1 MIKEKDRKDPEI
13 FLILLQYEA
22 SHGYEMQIS
31 CECYQYIEV
40 IGSEYHTITVESK
53 PRSHS
58 HVQIRC
64 FLRRPRRGIRLH
76 AHQCSEIIK
85 VPTI

>member
-1 MIKEKDRKDPEI
+1 MIKEKDRKGPEI

-40 IGSEYHTITVESK
+40 IGSE
-53 PRSHS
+53 
-58 HVQIRC
+58 
-64 FLRRPRRGIRLH
+64 
-76 AHQCSEIIK
+76 
-85 VPTI
+85 